1 MFSEAVPCPWS
12 STSASQSGCVQM
24 LLKEEL
30 YSINNLCIQL
40 FFSPTKEVQDKLN
53 WRKDLRIIASR
64 NLVFP
69 AMWLFIYCILHICV
83 ILYINFFLKNNKV
96 SSFLCWLTMLV
107 PRCQYRRT
115 FWSESL
121 HGVPRKHMVQLESH
135 GSYKTKRAFQAMF
148 DDGKLGKGPWKSW
161 ETALTGIRALT
172 THAAVITES

>member
-69 AMWLFIYCILHICV
+69 AM
-83 ILYINFFLKNNKV
+83 
-96 SSFLCWLTMLV
+96 
-107 PRCQYRRT
+107 
-115 FWSESL
+115 
-121 HGVPRKHMVQLESH
+121 
-135 GSYKTKRAFQAMF
+135 
-148 DDGKLGKGPWKSW
+148 
-161 ETALTGIRALT
+161 
-172 THAAVITES
+172 